1 MSALDIRA
9 PINFRCIIKKT
20 KFSNIQSGSKIYN
33 WMNGSTLLHLA
44 FHQSVSLVSITSIR
58 SPELGIRMKLI
69 ENYEVSPKTQI

>member
-1 MSALDIRA
+1 MSAFDIRA
-9 PINFRCIIKKT
+9 PINFICIIKKQ
-20 KFSNIQSGSKIYN
+20 NIQSGSKIYN